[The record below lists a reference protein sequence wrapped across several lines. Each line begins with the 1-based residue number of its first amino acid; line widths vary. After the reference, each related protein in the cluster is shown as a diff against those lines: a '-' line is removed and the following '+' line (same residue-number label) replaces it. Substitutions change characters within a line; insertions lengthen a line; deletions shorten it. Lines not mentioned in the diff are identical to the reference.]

1 MFSSPP
7 GTKMFQFPGFAS
19 PNKKTGIAAK
29 RRLGCP
35 IRKPRGQRLFAPR
48 PGLSQLITS
57 FIASVSQGI
66 HRPPLYSFAN
76 WRSAQHTTPPA
87 MTTHRNTGDDTRRGA
102 RRRPLILSAE
112 LSTECLRRIPK
123 PQGKNTRDGTLKRL
137 NCSLACHNMSK
148 ISVRHT
154 ARNALPATHSRAR
167 GGEVENNGFEPLTPC
182 LQSRCSSQLS

>member
-123 PQGKNTRDGTLKRL
+123 PQKKNAGRDTEK
-137 NCSLACHNMSK
+137 A
-148 ISVRHT
+148 
-154 ARNALPATHSRAR
+154 
-167 GGEVENNGFEPLTPC
+167 E
-182 LQSRCSSQLS
+182 LQSCLSQHVKDLCPAHGTECIASNA